1 VALDATTLAQIRDW
15 VGSTP
20 DDDTI
25 EATFGRADTGTADLT
40 ALAILKKRRADLLA
54 NPTAFELVGDYRE
67 DRGKNL
73 EALNAQIAEL
83 AALCG
88 IGPDVVTT
96 ADADQVRRPLT
107 LCPSRPRS
115 TPSPAS

>member
-1 VALDATTLAQIRDW
+1 VALDATILAQIRDW

-20 DDDTI
+20 DDDTVALSY
-25 EATFGRADTGTADLT
+25 ERSDTGNVELT
-40 ALAILKKRRADLLA
+40 ALSILRKRRADLLS
-54 NPTAFELVGDYRE
+54 NPTSFELVGDYRE

-73 EALNAQIAEL
+73 EALNAQIPEL

-96 ADADQVRRPLT
+96 ADLT
-107 LCPSRPRS
+107 RCAGR
-115 TPSPAS
+115 